1 MVEQVLITDVVLRD
15 GLQDEAVI
23 VPTEQKL
30 RVARGLIKA
39 GLSSLEIGAFVNP
52 RKVPQMA
59 DTDDLVARLAGAP
72 ASLHTLVFNELG
84 ARRAVES
91 GARHVRLVVSASD
104 GHSRANAGLDTA
116 AALDRLDACAAIL
129 TGAGIRIEA
138 CIATAF
144 VCPFDGDTDPART
157 VRVADRLAATGAGVL
172 HLADTIGAANP
183 SQVTRTVSAIRDRHP
198 DLPIGLHL
206 HNTYGMASANAW
218 AALQLGV
225 TRFDAALGGIGG
237 CPFAPGASG
246 NIATDDL
253 VNMLHREGISTGIDV
268 EKLAALRDRIATLV
282 GHSLPS
288 ALATVPAIPTPFGPG
303 RCAEKR
309 DSLC

>member
-15 GLQDEAVI
+15 GLQDEVI
-23 VPTEQKL
+23 TVPTEQKL
-30 RVARGLIKA
+30 RLAWGLVNA
-39 GLSSLEIGAFVNP
+39 GFTALEIGAFVNP
-52 RKVPQMA
+52 AKVPQMA
-59 DTDDLVARLAGAP
+59 DTDDLVARLAGTP
-72 ASLHTLVFNELG
+72 ASLHTLVFNERG
-84 ARRAVES
+84 ARRAVEA

-104 GHSRANAGLDTA
+104 GHSRANSGLDTA
-116 AALDRLDACAAIL
+116 GALGRLDECAKIL
-129 TGAGIRIEA
+129 TDAGTRIEA

-157 VRVADRLAATGAGVL
+157 ARVADRLAALGARVL

-183 SQVTRTVSAIRDRHP
+183 SQITRTVTAVRERHP
-198 DLPIGLHL
+198 DHPIGLHL
-206 HNTYGMASANAW
+206 HNTYGMASASIW

-225 TRFDAALGGIGG
+225 TRFDASLGGIGG

-253 VNMLHREGISTGIDV
+253 VHMLHREGISTGIDV
-268 EKLAALRDRIATLV
+268 EKLTALRDELATLL

-288 ALATVPAIPTPFGPG
+288 ALASVPAAPAPFTPPS
-303 RCAEKR
+303 RSVTR
-309 DSLC
+309 R